1 MNNEK
6 TLKDIQEEI
15 ANMKVSRSSEAN
27 QARLTRHGYEDGEKI
42 YLRGSNGRKYWVAPY
57 AARDRI
63 GLNYSNRQSTI
74 EKWCA

>member
-15 ANMKVSRSSEAN
+15 AHMKVSRSSVAN
-27 QARLTRHGYEDGEKI
+27 HVRLKRHGYADGEKI
-42 YLRGSNGRKYWVAPY
+42 YLHGSNGRKYWVAPY

-63 GLNYSNRQSTI
+63 GLNYSNKQSTV

>member
-15 ANMKVSRSSEAN
+15 AHMKVSRSSVAN
-27 QARLTRHGYEDGEKI
+27 HVRLKRHGYENGKKI

-57 AARDRI
+57 AARNRI
-63 GLNYSNRQSTI
+63 YLYYSNKQSTV